1 MIDWSRTSLSYRLV
15 LMSLMIALMVAVDE
29 AFAAIPFLQFVTF
42 LVVFNFVFFGYRFT
56 LEVILIYVTLD
67 CFISGGMW
75 PLYVSIPT
83 MFLAW
88 ALLPTL
94 LLLTNLWKTSLY
106 KKLWLIALITGI
118 HGFIYGQTFAV
129 VTSWIYNGQSW
140 ETFYAGWLAW
150 SIGDIP
156 WEIGQ
161 CIMGITSV
169 GILLPILYKA
179 LEQPLKRFTVSH
191 QNKMDVELNEE
202 ELPR

>member
-1 MIDWSRTSLSYRLV
+1 MIDWSKTSLSYRLV
-15 LMSLMIALMVAVDE
+15 LMALMIAIMVAVDE

-42 LVVFNFVFFGYRFT
+42 LVVFNFIFFGYRFT
-56 LEVILIYVTLD
+56 LEVVAFYVTLD
-67 CFISGGMW
+67 CLISGGMW

-88 ALLPTL
+88 ATLPTF

-106 KKLWLIALITGI
+106 RKLWLIALITGV

-129 VTSWIYNGQSW
+129 VTSLIYNGQSW
-140 ETFYAGWLAW
+140 STFYAGWLGW

-161 CIMGITSV
+161 CVMGVASV
-169 GILLPILYKA
+169 AILLPILYKT
-179 LEQPLKRFTVSH
+179 LEKPLQRYTASH
-191 QNKMDVELNEE
+191 KTNFEDDESLH
-202 ELPR
+202 